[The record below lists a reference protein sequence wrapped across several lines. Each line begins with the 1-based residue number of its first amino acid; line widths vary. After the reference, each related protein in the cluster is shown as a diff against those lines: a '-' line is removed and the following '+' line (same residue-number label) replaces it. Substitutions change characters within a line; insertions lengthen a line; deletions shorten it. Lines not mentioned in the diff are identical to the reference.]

1 MSVRAVARR
10 YAEAMADVA
19 MERNQVDEID
29 NELRAFAGMIEAG
42 SELYDLFAS
51 PIISQ
56 DDKRRVLE
64 ALIARTRPGEA
75 TANLLRTLLGHYRL
89 HHLDAVYEQFRR
101 QINRRKG
108 IVEAFVTTAAEI
120 GPVEREILDRNLREM
135 TGRSIQIQF
144 KTDPSLIGGVVTRI
158 ESVVY
163 DGSISTQLREIKQ
176 RLKSGGV

>member
-1 MSVRAVARR
+1 MSIRTVARR

-19 MERNQVDEID
+19 MGRNQVDEID
-29 NELRAFAGMIEAG
+29 NELCAFAGMTGVG

-56 DDKRRVLE
+56 ADKGRVLE
-64 ALIARTRPGEA
+64 ALIAKTHPGEA
-75 TANLLRTLLGHYRL
+75 TANLLRTLLRNYRL
-89 HHLDAVYEQFRR
+89 HHIGEVYEQFRR

-108 IVEAFVTTAAEI
+108 VVIAEVTTAAEI
-120 GPVEREILDRNLREM
+120 GSAEQETLGHNLREM
-135 TGRSIQIQF
+135 VGRQIQLQF

-176 RLKSGGV
+176 RLKSGGI